1 LGVGKGTERERE
13 REREREKAKKGRKE
27 AREGKGRVNCGRCE
41 SVAPPLIFLKKLF
54 SFFGYSQTFGFDSLF
69 SLPSKLHL
77 F

>member
-1 LGVGKGTERERE
+1 
-13 REREREKAKKGRKE
+13 
-27 AREGKGRVNCGRCE
+27 VNCGRCE
-41 SVAPPLIFLKKLF
+41 SVAPPLIFLNLF